1 MKDLYLLNLLETSF
15 AFFFFQFSSWLQT
28 KGIFGKTVV
37 DFSVCHVVAFSH

>member
-1 MKDLYLLNLLETSF
+1 MKDLYLLNLLETSSS
-15 AFFFFQFSSWLQT
+15 FFFQFSSWLQT